1 MSEYSGQ
8 DRRVAADDVP
18 RRLAAS
24 TPVTA
29 CGYMNSASAEP
40 RASVA

>member
-1 MSEYSGQ
+1 ML
-8 DRRVAADDVP
+8 RRMTF

-40 RASVA
+40 SASVA